1 MQKPRPQ
8 QSRPPNPRSRRKVIK
23 EKEDKIYFEK
33 AVITETLPGTTFRAK
48 VERQSKDP
56 ANPLAPILINC
67 NLKSKLIK
75 NVKIIRG
82 DVVKIEVNPED
93 MYFSQELGILKGTII
108 QRLI

>member
-33 AVITETLPGTTFRAK
+33 AVIIETLPGTTFRAK
-48 VERQSKDP
+48 VNRPSKDP
-56 ANPLAPILINC
+56 ANPLPPILINC

-82 DVVKIEVNPED
+82 DIVKIEVNPED